1 MKELA
6 IEKPIQ
12 NNSSILSPEII
23 AKLVLNGDCSLL
35 SSDQKIEYMRYRCEQ
50 LGIDLAEKPF
60 EFIVLNGKEVMY
72 ATKACTDALCRIR
85 LVTRQITSREK
96 VDDVYII
103 TARAT
108 DPSGRSDEST
118 GVVPLV
124 KEDGTWEQAQ
134 SGKKFFKKNGKLIKL
149 NADEF
154 ANAIMKAETKAKRR
168 AVLSL
173 FGLGMLDETELE
185 TIPREEF
192 KQKGP
197 KRPQVSIVESA
208 EAFGAFGAPLPIAK
222 PKMTIDEALQGDNLP
237 VDWGVIEKK
246 LEERVVS
253 DVENKLSFPEFAVK
267 YSDVLSIYN
276 GVSINELESD
286 DIKKIYNALSS
297 LEEKAKKDDSKQE
310 LTKLKKQTRDALDK
324 ISSKNNEKSAA

>member
-1 MKELA
+1 
-6 IEKPIQ
+6 
-12 NNSSILSPEII
+12 
-23 AKLVLNGDCSLL
+23 
-35 SSDQKIEYMRYRCEQ
+35 MRYRCEQ

-96 VDDVYII
+96 STMFYII

-192 KQKGP
+192 KQKVQSVLRCRLLSQQKP
-197 KRPQVSIVESA
+197 LVLWSSITNC
-208 EAFGAFGAPLPIAK
+208 K
-222 PKMTIDEALQGDNLP
+222 T
-237 VDWGVIEKK
+237 
-246 LEERVVS
+246 
-253 DVENKLSFPEFAVK
+253 
-267 YSDVLSIYN
+267 
-276 GVSINELESD
+276 
-286 DIKKIYNALSS
+286 
-297 LEEKAKKDDSKQE
+297 
-310 LTKLKKQTRDALDK
+310 
-324 ISSKNNEKSAA
+324 

>member
-35 SSDQKIEYMRYRCEQ
+35 SPDQKIEYMRYRCEQ
-50 LGIDLAEKPF
+50 LGIDLAEGPF
-60 EFIVLNGKEVMY
+60 EFIAFKGKEILY
-72 ATKACTDALCRIR
+72 AKKACTDALCRVRNI
-85 LVTRQITSREK
+85 TRTITSREK
-96 VDDVYII
+96 VEDVYIV

-108 DPSGRSDEST
+108 DTCGRSDESIGAVSIT
-118 GVVPLV
+118 GL
-124 KEDGTWEQAQ
+124 KGE
-134 SGKKFFKKNGKLIKL
+134 LL
-149 NADEF
+149 
-154 ANAIMKAETKAKRR
+154 ANAVMKAETKAKRR

-173 FGLGMLDETELE
+173 CGLGMLDETELE

-222 PKMTIDEALQGDNLP
+222 PKMTIDEALQGDDLP

-310 LTKLKKQTRDALDK
+310 LTNLKKQTRDALDK